1 MIFALMFLLAIIV
14 GLVSRNSKVVS
25 VLSALAS
32 ISLVVE
38 ATGGIVFHTVISGI
52 TVAFATDELSGF
64 FAILVGVAGFAVSVY
79 SLSYMGRRHLVTA
92 AYPLF
97 VLSMALI
104 VLARDFLTLLIFWE
118 LMTAASYVLIMYNHE
133 RRETLRASVVYLVAM
148 HALNTAPLIMG
159 LGYVYSHAGTLDYSA
174 LSGTVV
180 PSWVI
185 WALTVGFLAKAGI
198 FPLHFWLPE
207 AHPVAPSNV
216 SALLSGV
223 MLKMA
228 VYGMLR
234 TLETFGRAG
243 SIAVPLVVLSIV
255 TIALGSLLAL
265 NQKDIKRMMAYSS
278 IDNMGYI
285 FLAIGAYLLLSGE
298 LKEVAITAVLL
309 HSFNHMLFKNLLF
322 MLSGN
327 ILHAT
332 GRKDTGIRGLSRE
345 MPITFGLSIV
355 GILAVSGVP
364 PLNGFASK
372 WLIYRATFL
381 SKNPL
386 LVAGGAVALLGS
398 ALTLAAYLKLY
409 RVFTCEPNVE
419 AEEAPLPMLLG
430 EGILAFLCVV
440 GGVVPGI
447 LLRPVGL
454 PYPATLDLPLFTLII
469 AVLIASLFVALPP
482 RARESGVW
490 TNGEPVEEFEIK
502 PEHMYTGVSGAV
514 QRISAAGDRIQSLA
528 LSGSR
533 FYRSTG
539 GGYIDEALFMPLI
552 RLSCGF
558 GTCFKELSKELN
570 GMLATTFLVLVAMV
584 IAFLAFV
591 GVIG

>member
-1 MIFALMFLLAIIV
+1 MIFALVFLLAIIT
-14 GLVSRNSKVVS
+14 GLVLRNSKVVS
-25 VLSALAS
+25 ALSALAS
-32 ISLVVE
+32 LSLVIE
-38 ATGGIVFHTVISGI
+38 AARGITFHASISGI
-52 TVAFATDELSGF
+52 TFAFATDELSRF
-64 FAILVGVAGFAVSVY
+64 FAILVGVAGSAVSVY
-79 SLSYMGRRHLVTA
+79 SLSYMGRRHLVTV

-118 LMTAASYVLIMYNHE
+118 LMTAASYVLIVYNYE
-133 RRETLRASVVYLVAM
+133 KEETRRASVVYLVTM

-159 LGYVYSHAGTLDYSA
+159 LGYVCSHAGTLDYSA

-185 WALTVGFLAKAGI
+185 WALTIGFLAKAGI
-198 FPLHFWLPE
+198 FPMHFWLPE

-234 TLETFGRAG
+234 TLETFGG
-243 SIAVPLVVLSIV
+243 VDSIAVPIVVLSII

-285 FLAIGAYLLLSGE
+285 FLAIGAYLLLPGE
-298 LKEVAITAVLL
+298 LKEVALTAVLL

-332 GRKDTGIRGLSRE
+332 GRRDTGIRGLAKE

-381 SKNPL
+381 SKDPL
-386 LVAGGAVALLGS
+386 LVVGGAVALLGS

-409 RVFTCEPNVE
+409 RVFTGEPNVE

-430 EGILAFLCVV
+430 EGILAALCVV
-440 GGVVPGI
+440 GGVVPG
-447 LLRPVGL
+447 LFLHPVGL
-454 PYPATLDLPLFTLII
+454 SYPAELNLPLLALVI
-469 AVLIASLFVALPP
+469 AVLIASLLVALPP
-482 RARESGVW
+482 RARKGGIW

-502 PEHMYTGVSGAV
+502 PEHMYTGVSEAV
-514 QRISAAGDRIQSLA
+514 QSISAAGGRIQLLA
-528 LSGSR
+528 LSMGR
-533 FYRSTG
+533 LYRSTEV
-539 GGYIDEALFMPLI
+539 GYIDEALFMPLI
-552 RLSCGF
+552 RLSYGF
-558 GTCFKELSKELN
+558 GAYLRELSKGLN
-570 GMLATTFLVLVAMV
+570 GMLATAFLVLVAMV
-584 IAFLAFV
+584 IAFLAFA
-591 GVIG
+591 GVI